1 MDLIRKFD
9 EKQIK
14 QKFIDIRPGDTVR
27 VHQRV
32 KETVVSEAKTKKK
45 EKEQEKERIQILEGV
60 VLYVRGGKGM
70 AGTFCVRK
78 ISSGVGV
85 ERIFPIYSPNIVK
98 IEVMRRGKARRA
110 KLFYLRRKDQKNARL
125 VEKEMSADLKAKL
138 VFESEEAKKE
148 TEVKTKERAEVKKVE
163 KVQREKDKKEKT
175 AKKVEEKK
183 AKKAAKAQAKKD
195 ATKEAANSKMT
206 QKDAKPELLKASPKA
221 EIKKEIPKVAPKV
234 EPKKEQPRK

>member
-98 IEVMRRGKARRA
+98 IEVVRRGKARRA
-110 KLFYLRRKDQKNARL
+110 KLFYLRRKEQKNAQL
-125 VEKEMSADLKAKL
+125 VEKEMSAELKAKL

-148 TEVKTKERAEVKKVE
+148 TEAKTKERAEVKKVE
-163 KVQREKDKKEKT
+163 KVEREKQKKEKA
-175 AKKVEEKK
+175 AKKIEEKK
-183 AKKAAKAQAKKD
+183 AKKAAKVQAKKD
-195 ATKEAANSKMT
+195 VTKVA
-206 QKDAKPELLKASPKA
+206 AKPEAAQKTVKPEAPKTSPKP
-221 EIKKEIPKVAPKV
+221 EIKKEIPKIALKV
-234 EPKKEQPRK
+234 ELKKEQLKK

>member
-9 EKQIK
+9 TKQIK
-14 QKFIDIRPGDTVR
+14 QNFIDIRPGDTVK

-32 KETVVSEAKTKKK
+32 KETVVSDAKAKKK
-45 EKEQEKERIQILEGV
+45 EKEQEKERIQIFEGV

-78 ISSGVGV
+78 VSSGVGV

-110 KLFYLRRKDQKNARL
+110 KLFFLRREEQKNAQL
-125 VEKEMSADLKAKL
+125 VEKEMSAELKAKL

-148 TEVKTKERAEVKKVE
+148 TEVKIKERAEVKKTE
-163 KVQREKDKKEKT
+163 KAEREKDKKEKV

-183 AKKAAKAQAKKD
+183 AKKAAKTQAKKD
-195 ATKEAANSKMT
+195 AAKEAIKPEMA
-206 QKDAKPELLKASPKA
+206 QKIAKPETPKA
-221 EIKKEIPKVAPKV
+221 NPKPEVKKEAPKI
-234 EPKKEQPRK
+234 EPKKKESKKE